1 MDKSEIKRL
10 PEGVSSA
17 ELDELTTDETVEPDA
32 KIGTGNTEKSEAELA
47 QEALDA
53 TEEPSPAE
61 ESVEDE
67 PKVEEEEPVAEK
79 ESEKEKPE
87 ADPKDAVIGDF
98 RRKLRDSE
106 LEAATLKGKLE
117 AQTEKAKDEEPP
129 KSPLEIAEAAYIQ
142 ADIDAGGE
150 GSLDGFAMTGD
161 LYRKQRAFDDAQAE
175 SKTTTEKQKQVNVA
189 LTQAAESLQ
198 EGDLSV
204 EKAGKGL
211 DLKTIADMGDP
222 LLTRGDEVDLLDI
235 QASRGHTAAVKAAY
249 KIMLRRILSAGGE
262 DAKALKVA
270 INAKSKSQTKPK
282 QPKQKTDIDALTTEG
297 EEEPGEAETDTHS
310 KRLVDFIFSE

>member
-17 ELDELTTDETVEPDA
+17 ELDELTVDEAVEDSTP
-32 KIGTGNTEKSEAELA
+32 IGTANTEKSEAELA

-67 PKVEEEEPVAEK
+67 PKVEEEEPVEEK

-117 AQTEKAKDEEPP
+117 AQTEKAKDEKPP
-129 KSPLEIAEAAYIQ
+129 KSPLEIAEAAYIEENG
-142 ADIDAGGE
+142 D
-150 GSLDGFAMTGD
+150 LDGFAMTGD

-175 SKTTTEKQKQVNVA
+175 SKTTTKEQKQTNVA
-189 LTQAAESLQ
+189 LSQAAESLQ

-204 EKAGKGL
+204 KMAGKGL
-211 DLKTIADMGDP
+211 DLKTIAKIGDP
-222 LLTRGDEVDLLDI
+222 LLTRGDMVDLADT
-235 QASRGHTAAVKAAY
+235 QNDKGHTAAVKAAY

-282 QPKQKTDIDALTTEG
+282 PKLKPDIDALTTEG